1 MFLSVTISGKVSS
14 LAIKI
19 GIDTWFSPKLGSGD
33 MTVLPEY
40 STLFPDRFPLNLPY
54 LPFILCKSP
63 LDALKVFFIEFDSEL
78 SEFIS
83 WL

>member
-1 MFLSVTISGKVSS
+1 
-14 LAIKI
+14 
-19 GIDTWFSPKLGSGD
+19 